1 MTQQYQ
7 VLARKYRPKDFSQ
20 LLGQEHVATA
30 LANAID
36 TGRLHH
42 AYLFTGTR
50 GVGKTTIA
58 RILAKCLNCETGV
71 TSQPC
76 GACDTCQRIDAG
88 QFIDLIEI
96 DAASRTKV
104 EDTRD
109 LLENVPYSP
118 VQGRYKIYLIDEVHM
133 LSTHSFNA
141 LLKTLEEPPEHVKF
155 VLATTDPQKLPITI
169 ISRCLQFVLRPLSQ
183 ELLVGHLANI
193 LNQEQITHS
202 KQALWQLSNAAKG
215 SVRDALSLT
224 DQAIAFGGGQIDD
237 DTVVNML
244 GLINQADTLALIELI
259 HQDDRLAVAD
269 YINTMR
275 SKMIDA
281 SAMMDTLIDDIHQMA
296 MMQILPELPL
306 DLSVQQQ
313 QKLQALSNQIPAD
326 VLQLYYEIL
335 SKSRQAIALA
345 STPMQALEMAILRL
359 LAFRPLTNTQMP
371 VSSDA
376 QNSTDG
382 SQIASI
388 ANSAKDTSSD
398 DESSGDESAT
408 MDDSQAIAF
417 VAVNSSDDFKDTALD
432 LKNDTLVSLSSQTN
446 PSGHQSAINLDDMM
460 ADDQTS
466 LMTHD
471 EAVLDTPQSAVTDE
485 QLLPKMDDTPDET
498 MDIAMDT
505 LSDDVMTSKLQSNDI
520 EHTIIDTDEPVMIDD
535 ASSTSPSDDVPAS
548 MPIIDE
554 QPSDVPSLST
564 DTSSASDDESQS
576 QTSSQSTS
584 LAPIAHSQMMAR
596 LAPMAVAVTGD
607 WTPEIW
613 DYWLHLA
620 RQNQI
625 FDIDELALLDGSL
638 MVGEINGEST
648 LYVAELN
655 SQVQTSFD
663 GFANKIAQHY
673 PDIKLAPK
681 PVMTDDLHQSPRNRR
696 EQRLVQLRFN
706 VQSQLTNSPVIQQ
719 LWQQGFIIDDGTA
732 VLNHLK
738 LNINNHS

>member
-1 MTQQYQ
+1 MAQQYQ

-36 TGRLHH
+36 TSRLHH

-202 KQALWQLSNAAKG
+202 KQALWRLSNAAKG

-359 LAFRPLTNTQMP
+359 LAFRPLTNAQIP

-382 SQIASI
+382 SQTVSI
-388 ANSAKDTSSD
+388 ANSAKDTSS
-398 DESSGDESAT
+398 GDEPAT

-417 VAVNSSDDFKDTALD
+417 AAVNSSDDFKDTALD
-432 LKNDTLVSLSSQTN
+432 LKDDTLVSLSSQTN
-446 PSGHQSAINLDDMM
+446 PSSHQSAINPDDMM

-466 LMTHD
+466 LITHD
-471 EAVLDTPQSAVTDE
+471 EAVLDAVQSVATDE
-485 QLLPKMDDTPDET
+485 QLLPKIDDTSDET

-520 EHTIIDTDEPVMIDD
+520 KHTIIEADESVMIDD
-535 ASSTSPSDDVPAS
+535 ASSASPSD
-548 MPIIDE
+548 
-554 QPSDVPSLST
+554 DVPSLST
-564 DTSSASDDESQS
+564 DTLSASDDESQS
-576 QTSSQSTS
+576 QASSQSTS

-673 PDIKLAPK
+673 PDIKLTSK
-681 PVMTDDLHQSPRNRR
+681 PVMSDDLHQSPRNRR
-696 EQRLVQLRFN
+696 EQRLVQLRFD